1 MHSFQ
6 MLDSVFR
13 LQSYAKYYLILLFL
27 FSQKGHIY
35 LFNFMFLSLQ
45 MISPVQKHLSS
56 SHVAETDLIITQAIT
71 TVLKFEAVEKPF
83 IQVVLSTPVLP
94 FPMPC
99 QSLLYKIKCF
109 ISFSIL
115 KCLIITHDMYFEYIE
130 LGF

>member
-27 FSQKGHIY
+27 FSQKGHVY

-45 MISPVQKHLSS
+45 MFSPVHKHLSS
-56 SHVAETDLIITQAIT
+56 SHVAETDLIITQTIT

-83 IQVVLSTPVLP
+83 IRFIDSSFTFSNALS
-94 FPMPC
+94 
-99 QSLLYKIKCF
+99 
-109 ISFSIL
+109 
-115 KCLIITHDMYFEYIE
+115 ITAV
-130 LGF
+130 